1 MLPRLTGS
9 RCDGHHMELSVVR
22 DLLGRLPEQQS
33 GERCVL
39 SQLEPCFA
47 AGVVLR
53 TTTEEY
59 MRKSDLLAHAA
70 ECERALQVATEA
82 EHRDVLQRLRAV
94 WLGLAREHSLA
105 RDPQMQEEIAALR
118 HLHEQVAAVQ
128 PTLH

>member
-1 MLPRLTGS
+1 MLPRLPGS
-9 RCDGHHMELSVVR
+9 RCDGHHMELSVASR
-22 DLLGRLPEQQS
+22 PAAAIAGAAER
-33 GERCVL
+33 ERCVS